1 VVEVV
6 EAAVVRVWSAA
17 DRQRVLARQA
27 AVNCCE
33 RPRIFRSPTRVEAEP
48 VEDDGEYVAPD
59 IAEPGERQLHTD
71 DACVEAD
78 RRSCFVHHVEGVR
91 VGDEVA
97 ETSAPE
103 RKRRVHENGVH
114 GMGDACD
121 VTRSR

>member
-1 VVEVV
+1 VQVVEVV

-48 VEDDGEYVAPD
+48 VEDDGESVAPD

-78 RRSCFVHHVEGVR
+78 RRSCLSTMWRGYVL
-91 VGDEVA
+91 
-97 ETSAPE
+97 
-103 RKRRVHENGVH
+103 
-114 GMGDACD
+114 
-121 VTRSR
+121 VTRSLKLQHPSGSDECTRTGSTAWATRAT